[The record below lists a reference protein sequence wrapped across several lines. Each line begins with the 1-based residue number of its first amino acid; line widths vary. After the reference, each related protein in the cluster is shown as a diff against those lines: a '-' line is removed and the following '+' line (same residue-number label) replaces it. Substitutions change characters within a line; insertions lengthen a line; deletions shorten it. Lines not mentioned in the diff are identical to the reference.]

1 MNMNLARLI
10 PLGLCLYPHSISYD
24 STIIYQSKIKPYV
37 QKDKIIPRSKNQTE
51 IPKLPDNI
59 LEEDLQTHLINAREH
74 YFDNTAYVDFP
85 DYVDV
90 LADYFE
96 LYAQNC
102 AEGKK
107 DYYLKADMMTDLYQ
121 RSSLP
126 ISDPMNLPICVP
138 NKDVWTCVDS
148 YASISSRVWGDDMA
162 PICFEAIALEEEE

>member
-74 YFDNTAYVDFP
+74 YFDNTITKERRP
-85 DYVDV
+85 
-90 LADYFE
+90 L
-96 LYAQNC
+96 
-102 AEGKK
+102 
-107 DYYLKADMMTDLYQ
+107 T
-121 RSSLP
+121 
-126 ISDPMNLPICVP
+126 
-138 NKDVWTCVDS
+138 
-148 YASISSRVWGDDMA
+148 
-162 PICFEAIALEEEE
+162 EEQYNDTNYRITER